1 MLSQLMH
8 TFTTK
13 IDDWLDRKLNRVD
26 PWLQQ
31 QATDRLNEYREILEK
46 GGECLIQEYT
56 FHQRKSLDR
65 PKL

>member
-8 TFTTK
+8 TFTIK

-31 QATDRLNEYREILEK
+31 QATQRLNEYKEILEK
-46 GGECLIQEYT
+46 GGDNCPYSGIYIP
-56 FHQRKSLDR
+56 
-65 PKL
+65 PKGES

>member
-8 TFTTK
+8 TFTIK

-31 QATDRLNEYREILEK
+31 QATERLNEYKEILEK
-46 GGECLIQEYT
+46 GGECPYSGIYVSPKE
-56 FHQRKSLDR
+56 KS
-65 PKL
+65 